1 MWKMSDLT
9 IRAEPFANS
18 TNELQLLEALS
29 GAPETTQA
37 DLATQLGV
45 AVGTVNWHLKRW
57 VRKGY
62 VKIQRINRWR
72 WSYLLTPEG
81 VAHKTQLARQYVE
94 ASMSLYRRTR
104 ADARRVVNE
113 VKGAGFDRLVI
124 DGHGEIA
131 DICRLTCLEMQIR
144 CIDVVED
151 GLPVIRTDGV
161 RLLLA
166 WPEQRQHSS
175 NGV

>member
-1 MWKMSDLT
+1 MSELSV
-9 IRAEPFANS
+9 ISEPSSANS
-18 TNELQLLEALS
+18 ANELQLLEALS
-29 GAPETTQA
+29 GDPETTQA
-37 DLATQLGV
+37 DLAIQLGV
-45 AVGTVNWHLKRW
+45 AVGTVNWYLKRW
-57 VRKGY
+57 ARKGY

-104 ADARRVVNE
+104 ADAQRVVDD
-113 VKGAGFDRLVI
+113 VKGAGYDRLIV

-144 CIDVVED
+144 CVDVVED

-161 RLLLA
+161 RLLLD
-166 WPEQRQHSS
+166 WPKQPQHNS
-175 NGV
+175 NGL